1 MSRTRLLKPSFFKN
15 ENLADLPM
23 AARLLFAG
31 LWTLADRQGRLE
43 DRPRRIKAEL
53 LPYDSVNC
61 DSLLTELYN
70 AGFIVRYETEG
81 FCVIQVVSFDKHQ
94 SPHHAEKDSQLPEIP
109 TDASKHVITRNNEL
123 NRPLTLNPLTLTL
136 NRESTPAELN
146 FDAWEKYKAHR
157 RDIRAKPLTPKGEQ
171 AAIKKWCKSSH
182 QAQALA
188 VENSIENGHIGCWPD
203 KCERGP
209 AKPNDPYYDEI
220 REFVA
225 NADD

>member
-15 ENLADLPM
+15 EDLADLTI

-31 LWTLADRQGRLE
+31 LWTLADKSGRLE
-43 DRPRRIKAEL
+43 DRPRRIKAEIF
-53 LPYDSVNC
+53 PYDSVNC
-61 DSLLTELYN
+61 ESLLSDLHA
-70 AGFIVRYETEG
+70 AGFIFRYETEG
-81 FCVIQVVSFDKHQ
+81 FRVIQVESFEKHQ
-94 SPHHAEKDSQLPEIP
+94 HPHHAEKDSQLPEIP
-109 TDASKHVITRNNEL
+109 QDFKLRDKTRNY
-123 NRPLTLNPLTLTL
+123 PSKPSLTLNPLTLTL
-136 NRESTPAELN
+136 NRESAPPELN

-188 VENSIENGHIGCWPD
+188 VQNSIENGHIGCWPD
-203 KCERGP
+203 KCERP
-209 AKPNDPYYDEI
+209 TPKPNDPYYDEI